1 MVVRRRALVMGAV
14 TCTALVASALYFWR
28 FGDDHGLVPFLL
40 GSGLLVVALVHG
52 MAWHESR
59 VPLLTVDMTGL
70 MVRLGGRWVALPWN
84 EIELVEITGRG
95 RIGDGRVTVQP
106 RDERRAL
113 SASGV
118 RSRFAALL
126 NRWLYDASL
135 VVPFGLTARASVRDI
150 AGTVTRLADGRV
162 PVQVSEDEVPE
173 PTPTVEVAGAGAE
186 PVAEREPEP
195 VPEREPERV
204 LGPELEPVAAPV
216 SARDSTARDSA
227 PRRLAAVVSALR
239 FQGGRRT
246 TASAPVR
253 PEPATVG
260 THALSDPLGEE
271 TEPLPE
277 LRELRRHAPE
287 DRELEVDL
295 DAIPSRSANVELVID
310 ATADLSAGAMRGI
323 RQRSSP
329 ALLRRPEEETK
340 AVGPAAA
347 LIREPAA
354 PERAPAA
361 VAIGDRLRQARERL
375 GVSVDDLAER
385 TRIRP
390 YVIESIELGDF
401 SPCGADFYARGHLRM
416 LTGVLGVDPAPLLAS
431 YDEHLASAPV
441 SPRAVFDAE
450 LSRGVVRPT
459 GRGSRWGALV
469 AAVLVLLL
477 VWGAARFFLTD
488 KHETANSLGPPAAAG
503 AAAHPGSQ
511 DIRDVQAALPEPTR
525 LTLLAS
531 GGSSRVVVWDGAMRV
546 VYQGVLEDGHTKA
559 VSGPGSLRVM
569 AVDGGVVR
577 LAAPGHPRTVMGQ
590 PGQRV
595 FVHVK

>member
-14 TCTALVASALYFWR
+14 SSTALVASAFYFWR
-28 FGDDHGLVPFLL
+28 FGEAHGLVPFLL
-40 GSGLLVVALVHG
+40 GCGLLVVAVVHG
-52 MAWHESR
+52 TAWHESR

-84 EIELVEITGRG
+84 EVELVEITGRG
-95 RIGDGRVTVQP
+95 RIADGRVTVQP

-113 SASGV
+113 SGSGI
-118 RSRFAALL
+118 RSRVAALL
-126 NRWLYDASL
+126 NRWLYDAAL
-135 VVPFGLTARASVRDI
+135 VVPFGLTTNASVRDI

-162 PVQVSEDEVPE
+162 PVQVSGDEVPE
-173 PTPTVEVAGAGAE
+173 PAPTVEVAGAGASSRPAE
-186 PVAEREPEP
+186 VDPYLASQVRQPAATEPQPAVPVAM
-195 VPEREPERV
+195 
-204 LGPELEPVAAPV
+204 
-216 SARDSTARDSA
+216 RDSA
-227 PRRLAAVVSALR
+227 PRRFAAVVSALR
-239 FQGGRRT
+239 LQGGRRGQ
-246 TASAPVR
+246 ASAPLR
-253 PEPATVG
+253 PEPVTVG
-260 THALSDPLGEE
+260 TLALSDPLGAE

-277 LRELRRHAPE
+277 LQELRRRAPE
-287 DRELEVDL
+287 DRELEVGL
-295 DAIPSRSANVELVID
+295 DAIPPRSANVELVID
-310 ATADLSAGAMRGI
+310 ATADLTAGAMRGI
-323 RQRSSP
+323 RQRPSP
-329 ALLRRPEEETK
+329 ALPKPLEEDPKT
-340 AVGPAAA
+340 VSPPAA

-354 PERAPAA
+354 PESVPAA
-361 VAIGDRLRQARERL
+361 VEIGDRVRQARERL

-401 SPCGADFYARGHLRM
+401 SPCGGDFYARGHLRM
-416 LTGVLGVDPAPLLAS
+416 LTGVLGVDPVPLLTS

-450 LSRGVVRPT
+450 LSTGVVRPT

-488 KHETANSLGPPAAAG
+488 KQDTARSQGPPAAAG
-503 AAAHPGSQ
+503 VAAHPGSP
-511 DIRDVQAALPEPTR
+511 DISDVQAALPEPTR
-525 LTLLAS
+525 LTLSAS
-531 GGSSRVVVWDGAMRV
+531 GGSSRVVVWDAAMRV
-546 VYQGVLEDGHTKA
+546 VYQGVLEDGHAKA
-559 VSGPGSLRVM
+559 VSGPGPLRVM